1 MSGYQ
6 EPTKKDTAEMDRV
19 SAEIYKVLLAGMF
32 VSTIFFAIGVA
43 LALFH
48 PEFVPL
54 TPEWV
59 LSQYRLHTFLSGL
72 VHLKPASYM
81 LAGTLALI
89 LTPILRVAGSVYVFW
104 REGDRKYATITG
116 VVLAVMG
123 LTVVL
128 SRLGLR

>member
-1 MSGYQ
+1 MSVSQ
-6 EPTKKDTAEMDRV
+6 APSQKRSPELDRV

-32 VSTIFFAIGVA
+32 VSTAFFAVGVA

-59 LSQYRLHTFLSGL
+59 LSQYRWSTFVSGL
-72 VHLKPASYM
+72 VHLRPASYM

-104 REGDRKYATITG
+104 REGDRKFAAITG
-116 VVLAVMG
+116 TVLAVMV

-128 SRLGLR
+128 SRFGLR